1 MPSAWA
7 ILLAAGESRR
17 MGELKAL
24 LPWRGVPLLAYQVDA
39 LLAGGADGVVVVLG
53 HQAERLQPLL
63 ESRPQVEYTLNPH
76 YLEGKTTS
84 LKAGLAAIAEKGCAD
99 LLLLNVD
106 QPRTPGLVRRVLEE
120 HRAAGQAITVPEFGG
135 KGGHPIALSAGLLPE
150 LRNISE
156 ETQGLKAVVRAP
168 GRPVH
173 RPDLGAAETLLDLNT
188 PEQYRAARGVSE
200 PA

>member
-17 MGELKAL
+17 MGEMKAL
-24 LPWRGVPLLAYQVDA
+24 LPWRGVPLLAYQVEA
-39 LLAGGADGVVVVLG
+39 LLAGGAEGVVVVLG

-63 ESRPQVEYTLNPH
+63 AGRPQVESTLNPR
-76 YLEGKTTS
+76 YREGKTTS
-84 LKAGLAAIAEKGCAD
+84 LKAGVAAVAERDCAD

-135 KGGHPIALSAGLLPE
+135 KGGHPIALSASLLPE
-150 LRNISE
+150 LRNITE
-156 ETQGLKAVVRAP
+156 ETEGLKAVVRAP
-168 GRPVH
+168 GRQIH
-173 RPDLGAAETLLDLNT
+173 RIDLDAAETLLDLNT
-188 PEQYRAARGVSE
+188 PEQYEAARAANC
-200 PA
+200 P